1 MNSYYYQKLF
11 PISYGYVPNLTVAPK
26 MEKAFE
32 EARAFLQAP
41 DGMILA
47 CQLTS
52 MATAMQ
58 GVFNVEIPTRKIA
71 PVSLMV
77 MTIAQ
82 SGERKSTVDNLFM
95 GEIKSI
101 EKEQEAVYQKS
112 LKDYNIQMD
121 IHKEK
126 KAKLKKTITLDNA
139 ENEQT
144 TQQLVALSEQEPTKP
159 RAPRVIYED
168 TTSEALLDGLKND
181 LPNVFFGSSEGD
193 LIFKSRV
200 MSNSA
205 NFNPMWSGDDM
216 TVNRKTSPSFKLNDI
231 RLSMH
236 IMVQPDTLQNF
247 LNKSNVNV
255 RDNGFLSRML
265 VCEPLSTCGFRQANG
280 HRHSREG
287 IEEFNCRIRQL
298 LEQSL
303 GLVDYRH
310 RQKVVFSSAAEKV
323 WWNIYNDIETKMA
336 PGGMYACAR
345 DHASKLSENIARVA
359 ALIHCFEHPDDFE
372 ISLESLWL
380 AVELLSYFS
389 NDFMRVFCP
398 PPKYVLDA
406 CALNEWLKPFAA
418 SGIRYI
424 RKNYI
429 LQYGPN
435 CIRKKADLQ
444 AVLDYIKQ
452 SNPMAEIMID
462 KTRVMDLFCDLP
474 PDNAKLAE
482 NLAHYS

>member
-11 PISYGYVPNLTVAPK
+11 PISYGYVPSLTVAPK
-26 MEKAFE
+26 MKKAFE
-32 EARAFLQAP
+32 EARELLQAP
-41 DGMILA
+41 DGMTLA

-112 LKDYNIQMD
+112 LKEYNIQMD

-126 KAKLKKTITLDNA
+126 IAKLKKAITLDNV

-181 LPNVFFGSSEGD
+181 MPNIFFGASEGE
-193 LIFKSRV
+193 LIFKSRL

-205 NFNPMWSGDDM
+205 YINPIWSGDDL
-216 TVNRKTSPSFKLNDI
+216 TVNRKTSPSFRLTDI

-236 IMVQPDTLQNF
+236 IMVQPGALQIF

-265 VCEPLSTCGFRQANG
+265 VCSPPSTCGFRQAYG
-280 HRHSREG
+280 YQYSREG

-298 LEQSL
+298 LEQSFR
-303 GLVDYRH
+303 LVDYRH
-310 RQKVVFSSAAEKV
+310 RTKVVFSSAAEKI
-323 WWNIYNDIETKMA
+323 WWDIYNDIETKMA
-336 PGGMYACAR
+336 PGGMYECAK
-345 DHASKLSENIARVA
+345 DHASKLPENIARVA
-359 ALIHCFEHPDDFE
+359 ALIHCFEHPGDFE
-372 ISLESLWL
+372 ISVESLWL

-389 NDFMRVFCP
+389 RDFIRVFCP
-398 PPKYVLDA
+398 PPKYVLNA
-406 CALNEWLKPFAA
+406 FVLCEWLRPFID
-418 SGIRYI
+418 SGIRYM

-429 LQYGPN
+429 LQCGPY

-444 AVLDYIKQ
+444 AALDYLKQ
-452 SNPMAEIMID
+452 SNPIVEVLRF
-462 KTRVMDLFCDLP
+462 KTRVIDLFSNQIPDYDKLDEDL
-474 PDNAKLAE
+474 AR
-482 NLAHYS
+482 YS

>member
-1 MNSYYYQKLF
+1 
-11 PISYGYVPNLTVAPK
+11 

-32 EARAFLQAP
+32 EARELLQAP
-41 DGMILA
+41 DGMTLA

-101 EKEQEAVYQKS
+101 EKEQEAAYQKS
-112 LKDYNIQMD
+112 LKEYNIQMD

-126 KAKLKKTITLDNA
+126 KAKLKKAITLDNA

-144 TQQLVALSEQEPTKP
+144 IQQLVALSEQEPTKP

-181 LPNVFFGSSEGD
+181 LPNVFFGTSEGD
-193 LIFKSRV
+193 LIFKSRI
-200 MSNSA
+200 MSNAA

-216 TVNRKTSPSFKLNDI
+216 TVNRKTSPSFKLIDI

-265 VCEPLSTCGFRQANG
+265 VCAPPSTCGFRQSYG
-280 HRHSREG
+280 YQYSREG

-298 LEQSL
+298 LEQSFR
-303 GLVDYRH
+303 LVDYRH
-310 RQKVVFSSAAEKV
+310 RTKVVFSSAAEKI

-336 PGGMYACAR
+336 PGGMYEYAK
-345 DHASKLSENIARVA
+345 DHASKVPENIARVA

-372 ISLESLWL
+372 ISVESLWL

-389 NDFMRVFCP
+389 RDFMRVFCP

-406 CALNEWLKPFAA
+406 YALNDWLKPFID
-418 SGIRYI
+418 SGITQI

-444 AVLDYIKQ
+444 AALDYLKQ
-452 SNPMAEIMID
+452 SNPMAEIMIG
-462 KTRVMDLFCDLP
+462 KTMVIDLFFNQETD
-474 PDNAKLAE
+474 
-482 NLAHYS
+482 YTQ

>member
-11 PISYGYVPNLTVAPK
+11 PISYGYVPSLTVAPK

-32 EARAFLQAP
+32 EARELLQAP
-41 DGMILA
+41 DGMTLA

-58 GVFNVEIPTRKIA
+58 GVFNVEIPTRKIG

-112 LKDYNIQMD
+112 LKEYNIQMD

-126 KAKLKKTITLDNA
+126 KAKLKKAITLDNA
-139 ENEQT
+139 ENEQM

-159 RAPRVIYED
+159 RAPRVIYVD
-168 TTSEALLDGLKND
+168 TTNEALLDGLKND
-181 LPNVFFGSSEGD
+181 LPNVFFGTSEGD

-200 MSNSA
+200 MSNA
-205 NFNPMWSGDDM
+205 AIFNPMWSGDDM
-216 TVNRKTSPSFKLNDI
+216 TVNRKTSPSFKLIDI

-265 VCEPLSTCGFRQANG
+265 VCAPPSTCGFRQSYG
-280 HRHSREG
+280 YQYSREG

-298 LEQSL
+298 LEQSFR
-303 GLVDYRH
+303 LVDYRH
-310 RQKVVFSSAAEKV
+310 RTKVVFSSAAEKI
-323 WWNIYNDIETKMA
+323 WWNIYNDIETKMG
-336 PGGMYACAR
+336 PGGMYECAK
-345 DHASKLSENIARVA
+345 DHASKLPENIARVA
-359 ALIHCFEHPDDFE
+359 ALIHCFEHPGDFE
-372 ISLESLWL
+372 ISAESLWL
-380 AVELLSYFS
+380 AIELLSYFS
-389 NDFMRVFCP
+389 RDFMRVFCP

-406 CALNEWLKPFAA
+406 YALNDWLKPFID
-418 SGIRYI
+418 SGITQI

-429 LQYGPN
+429 LQCSPN

-444 AVLDYIKQ
+444 AALDYLKQ
-452 SNPMAEIMID
+452 SYPMEEIIIG
-462 KTRVMDLFCDLP
+462 KTRVIDLFYHQP
-474 PDNAKLAE
+474 PNDACT
-482 NLAHYS
+482 S